1 GLAGG
6 GVLLVVLVV
15 ALTLAAFRTPIDPL
29 PGMTV
34 AIRTGFVILCGAMAT
49 GAIMIARGMML
60 VFDGHAAAAYATG
73 GILKPTHAVMM
84 HAVLILPALA
94 WWVSRAGWSADRQ
107 RRYVRLV
114 SVGYAALAAIVATA
128 NFTGVLR

>member
-1 GLAGG
+1 
-6 GVLLVVLVV
+6 VLVV
-15 ALTLAAFRTPIDPL
+15 ALTVAALRTPIEPL

-34 AIRTGFVILCGAMAT
+34 AIRTGLVILCGAMAT

-84 HAVLILPALA
+84 HAGLVLPALA
-94 WWVSRAGWSADRQ
+94 WWLSRAGWSADRQ
-107 RRYVRLV
+107 RKYVQLA
-114 SVGYAALAAIVATA
+114 SVGYAALSAIVAAA
-128 NFTGVLR
+128 NFTEALR